1 MTQQRLHEI
10 IHDLGSEVTGR
21 GPVLEFTFQG
31 TRLACVSDREHDRM
45 RIIAPIRRQSELSAD
60 QIVRILEANFHTA
73 LDARYATSE
82 GVLYAAYI
90 HPLAPLTEAQVRSAF
105 VQVSNLVRTFGTTYS
120 SGVLQY
126 GTSGSP

>member
-1 MTQQRLHEI
+1 MISRATWVEFMMNVCVCGTTRWSFI
-10 IHDLGSEVTGR
+10 PGR

-82 GVLYAAYI
+82 GVLYAA
-90 HPLAPLTEAQVRSAF
+90 E
-105 VQVSNLVRTFGTTYS
+105 
-120 SGVLQY
+120 
-126 GTSGSP
+126 